1 MNITQ
6 ALALAL
12 ATLILGAALGFLLAK
27 LRSAGEQ
34 SALRAT
40 LAQGQSELSAATG
53 QVRLLTEQITALRAD
68 QVKSIQLDEALKSV
82 KESVST
88 LSNQALEAN
97 SRRVEAETSI
107 KEQIVQMVRETTKF
121 AGALSNS
128 QTRGKYGETQLEML
142 LEYAELQEGVHF
154 ERQASSKNLDSQT
167 LRPDIKILMPGGTAL
182 YVDSKFPFERFLEAY
197 GADSPEEKARLME
210 LHAKDLLKHVEALAK
225 RGYHDEDD
233 SPDFV
238 VLFAPFESILSE
250 ALEADPQLLEKA
262 FNKGVT
268 IATPTTMLALLRTVG
283 YVFGRSRM
291 AQSASQIQELAGE
304 FLKRVST
311 LHSKL
316 SVLGERIKGAEKA
329 YNDVISTAERT
340 VIIPAKKMMVL
351 RGVSISNQL
360 KTLPGIDD
368 DLRDIKQT
376 RAIEG
381 SEASPDIDL
390 EIEEGEEE

>member
-1 MNITQ
+1 MNI
-6 ALALAL
+6 ALAAAAL
-12 ATLILGAALGFLLAK
+12 LLGAALGFLLAK
-27 LRSAGEQ
+27 LKAADAQSTHRAGL
-34 SALRAT
+34 ALS
-40 LAQGQSELSAATG
+40 QSEVAAATA
-53 QVRLLTEQITALRAD
+53 QVRLLNEQLAALRSD
-68 QVKSIQLDEALKSV
+68 QIKSIQLDAALKSV
-82 KESVST
+82 KDSVST

-97 SRRVEAETSI
+97 NRRVEAETSI

-142 LEYAELQEGVHF
+142 LEHAELQEGVHF
-154 ERQASSKNLDSQT
+154 ERQASSKNLDSQM
-167 LRPDIKILMPGGTAL
+167 LRTDIKILMPGGTAL

-197 GADSPEEKARLME
+197 GAESPEEKARLME
-210 LHAKDLLKHVEALAK
+210 LHAKDLLKHVDALAK
-225 RGYHDEDD
+225 RGYHNEDD

-304 FLKRVST
+304 FLKRVTT

-316 SVLGERIKGAEKA
+316 SVLGEKIKGAEKA
-329 YNDVISTAERT
+329 YNDVIATAERT

-351 RGVSISNQL
+351 RGASTASQL
-360 KTLPGIDD
+360 KTLPGIDGEV
-368 DLRDIKQT
+368 REIKGLM
-376 RAIEG
+376 AIEG
-381 SEASPDIDL
+381 SDAGQEIDIDL
-390 EIEEGEEE
+390 EEDE

>member
-1 MNITQ
+1 MNI
-6 ALALAL
+6 ALALAAL
-12 ATLILGAALGFLLAK
+12 LLGATIGFLVAK
-27 LRSAGEQ
+27 LRTTGAE

-40 LAQGQSELSAATG
+40 LVQSQSDVSTASGKVL
-53 QVRLLTEQITALRAD
+53 LLTEQITALRSD
-68 QVKSIQLDEALKSV
+68 QVKSIQLDETLKSV

-97 SRRVEAETSI
+97 TRRVEAETSI

-154 ERQASSKNLDSQT
+154 VRQSSSKNLDAQI

-197 GADSPEEKARLME
+197 GADTPEEKARLME
-210 LHAKDLLKHVEALAK
+210 LHAKDLLKHIELLAK
-225 RGYHDEDD
+225 RGYHEEDD

-304 FLKRVST
+304 FLKRVTT
-311 LHSKL
+311 LHNKL
-316 SVLGERIKGAEKA
+316 GVLGERIKGAERA
-329 YNDVISTAERT
+329 YNDVIATAERT
-340 VIIPAKKMMVL
+340 VVIPAKKMMVL
-351 RGVSISNQL
+351 RGASIANQL
-360 KTLPGIDD
+360 KALPSVDDEVREFKSAKAID
-368 DLRDIKQT
+368 
-376 RAIEG
+376 G
-381 SEASPDIDL
+381 PDMREEIDL
-390 EIEEGEEE
+390 DIEEEE

>member
-1 MNITQ
+1 MP

-12 ATLILGAALGFLLAK
+12 AALILGAALGFLLAK

-40 LAQGQSELSAATG
+40 LAQAQSELSAATG
-53 QVRLLTEQITALRAD
+53 QVRLLTEQITALRSD

-154 ERQASSKNLDSQT
+154 ERQASSKNLDAQT

-225 RGYHDEDD
+225 RGYHDEND

-304 FLKRVST
+304 FLKRVTT

-368 DLRDIKQT
+368 DLREIKQAKAT
-376 RAIEG
+376 ES
-381 SEASPDIDL
+381 SEAMPEIDL
-390 EIEEGEEE
+390 DIEEGEEE

>member
-1 MNITQ
+1 MP

-12 ATLILGAALGFLLAK
+12 AALILGAALGFLLAK
-27 LRSAGEQ
+27 LRSAGVQ

-40 LAQGQSELSAATG
+40 LAQAQSELSAATG

-154 ERQASSKNLDSQT
+154 ERQASSKNLDAQT

-225 RGYHDEDD
+225 RGYHDEND

-304 FLKRVST
+304 FLKRVTT

-368 DLRDIKQT
+368 DLREIKQAKAT
-376 RAIEG
+376 ES
-381 SEASPDIDL
+381 SEAMPEIDL
-390 EIEEGEEE
+390 DIEEGEEE

>member
-1 MNITQ
+1 MNF
-6 ALALAL
+6 ALGAA
-12 ATLILGAALGFLLAK
+12 ALILGAALGFLIAK
-27 LRSAGEQ
+27 LRVAGAEA
-34 SALRAT
+34 ALRST
-40 LAQGQSELSAATG
+40 LAHSQGELSAATG
-53 QVRLLTEQITALRAD
+53 QVRLLSDQIATLRSD
-68 QVKSIQLDEALKSV
+68 QVKSVQLDAALNSV

-97 SRRVEAETSI
+97 NRRVEAETSI

-142 LEYAELQEGVHF
+142 LEYADLQEGVHF
-154 ERQASSKNLDSQT
+154 ERQSSTKNLDSQT

-197 GADSPEEKARLME
+197 GADTPEEKARLME

-225 RGYHDEDD
+225 RGYHVEDD

-304 FLKRVST
+304 FLKRVTT

-316 SVLGERIKGAEKA
+316 GLLGERIKGAERA
-329 YNDVISTAERT
+329 YNDVLATAERT

-351 RGVSISNQL
+351 RGASISNQL
-360 KTLPGIDD
+360 KTLPGIDEEV
-368 DLRDIKQT
+368 REIKSLKG
-376 RAIEG
+376 IEG
-381 SEASPDIDL
+381 AGTEIDL
-390 EIEEGEEE
+390 DLEESEEE

>member
-1 MNITQ
+1 MTIAAAVI
-6 ALALAL
+6 ALF
-12 ATLILGAALGFLLAK
+12 LGAAIGFLVAK
-27 LRSAGEQ
+27 LRTAGVEN
-34 SALRAT
+34 SLRAS
-40 LAQGQSELSAATG
+40 LAQSQNEVAAATG
-53 QVRLLTEQITALRAD
+53 QVRLLTEQIANLRTE
-68 QVKSIQLDEALKSV
+68 QVKSIHLDEALKSV

-88 LSNQALEAN
+88 LSTQALEAN
-97 SRRVEAETSI
+97 NRRVEAETSI
-107 KEQIVQMVRETTKF
+107 KDQIVQMVRETTKF

-154 ERQASSKNLDSQT
+154 VRQSSSKNLDSQT

-197 GADSPEEKARLME
+197 GADTAEEKARLME
-210 LHAKDLLKHVEALAK
+210 LHAKDLFKHVEALAK

-304 FLKRVST
+304 FLKRVTT
-311 LHSKL
+311 LHTKL
-316 SVLGERIKGAEKA
+316 GVLGERIKGAERA
-329 YNDVISTAERT
+329 YNEVLATAETT
-340 VIIPAKKMMVL
+340 VIRPAKKMMVL
-351 RGVSISNQL
+351 RGSGTTNQL
-360 KTLPGIDD
+360 KALPNIDD
-368 DLRDIKQT
+368 EVREFKSAKEIS
-376 RAIEG
+376 G
-381 SEASPDIDL
+381 PDEVL
-390 EIEEGEEE
+390 EIDIEIDEADEE

>member
-1 MNITQ
+1 
-6 ALALAL
+6 
-12 ATLILGAALGFLLAK
+12 
-27 LRSAGEQ
+27 
-34 SALRAT
+34 
-40 LAQGQSELSAATG
+40 
-53 QVRLLTEQITALRAD
+53 
-68 QVKSIQLDEALKSV
+68 
-82 KESVST
+82 
-88 LSNQALEAN
+88 
-97 SRRVEAETSI
+97 
-107 KEQIVQMVRETTKF
+107 MVRETTKF

-154 ERQASSKNLDSQT
+154 ERQASSKNLDAQT

-225 RGYHDEDD
+225 RGYHDEND

-304 FLKRVST
+304 FLKRVTT

-368 DLRDIKQT
+368 DLREIKQAKAT
-376 RAIEG
+376 ES
-381 SEASPDIDL
+381 SEAMPEIDL
-390 EIEEGEEE
+390 DIEEGEEE

>member
-1 MNITQ
+1 MP

-12 ATLILGAALGFLLAK
+12 AALILGAALGFLLAK
-27 LRSAGEQ
+27 LRSAGVQ

-40 LAQGQSELSAATG
+40 LAQAQSELSAATG
-53 QVRLLTEQITALRAD
+53 QVRLLTEQITALRSD

-154 ERQASSKNLDSQT
+154 ERQASSKNLDAQT

-225 RGYHDEDD
+225 RGYHDEND

-304 FLKRVST
+304 FLKRVTT

-368 DLRDIKQT
+368 DLREIKQAKAT
-376 RAIEG
+376 ES
-381 SEASPDIDL
+381 SEAMPEIDL
-390 EIEEGEEE
+390 DIEEGEEE